1 MNCHLS
7 VMDGASTVFLGLD
20 CWQTRGQHM
29 MVMIDGAMRESLGS
43 YHFRMLGI
51 RSAKE
56 WTTREKLIWEE
67 DETLCW

>member
-1 MNCHLS
+1 
-7 VMDGASTVFLGLD
+7 
-20 CWQTRGQHM
+20 M